1 METERTLMSDS
12 QILELDN
19 VIKIYKTGDVV
30 FEALRGVS
38 LVVGNGQWIA
48 IQGPSGSGK
57 STLLNLI
64 GCLDRPTSGRV
75 LLEGIDLSELNE
87 NKIAEI
93 RGEKIGFIFQMF
105 NLIPSLTVME
115 NILIPTYFTKKLK
128 GTSAKHRAEEIM
140 SRLGISHLRD
150 RFPSRLSGGE
160 TQRVAIARA
169 LINKPSLILADEPT
183 GNLDT
188 ATGLEIV
195 NLFKEIHEEGETII
209 LVTHDDELARKA
221 EKIYI
226 LRDGVLKAQ
235 GE

>member
-1 METERTLMSDS
+1 MGDS
-12 QILELDN
+12 NILELDN
-19 VIKIYKTGDVV
+19 VVKVYKTGDVV

-38 LVVGNGQWIA
+38 LVIESGRWVA

-64 GCLDRPTSGRV
+64 GCLDRPTSGRI
-75 LLEGIDLSELNE
+75 LLEGIDVSKLSE

-115 NILIPTYFTKKLK
+115 NILLPTYFTKKLR
-128 GTSAKHRAEEIM
+128 GTEAKRRAEEIM
-140 SRLGISHLRD
+140 KRVGIADLRD

-188 ATGLEIV
+188 ATGSEIV
-195 NLFKEIHEEGETII
+195 HLFKEIHKEGETII
-209 LVTHDDELARKA
+209 LVTHDNELARKA

-226 LRDGVLKAQ
+226 LRDGMLKVQ

>member
-1 METERTLMSDS
+1 MSS
-12 QILELDN
+12 SHILKLEN
-19 VIKIYKTGDVV
+19 VVKVYKTGDVA

-38 LVVGNGQWIA
+38 LVVESGRWIA

-64 GCLDRPTSGRV
+64 GCLDRPTSGRI
-75 LLEGIDLSELNE
+75 LLEGIDVAKLSE

-93 RGEKIGFIFQMF
+93 RGEKIGFIFQTF
-105 NLIPSLTVME
+105 NLVQSLTVME
-115 NILIPTYFTKKLK
+115 NILLPTYFTKKLK
-128 GTSAKHRAEEIM
+128 GTEAKRRAEEIM
-140 SRLGISHLRD
+140 KRIGIYHLKD

-188 ATGLEIV
+188 ATGSEIV
-195 NLFKEIHEEGETII
+195 NLFKEIHKEGETII
-209 LVTHDDELARKA
+209 LVTHDNELARNA

-226 LRDGVLKAQ
+226 LRDGMLKTQ
-235 GE
+235 GG

>member
-1 METERTLMSDS
+1 MSS
-12 QILELDN
+12 SHILKLEN
-19 VIKIYKTGDVV
+19 VVKVYKTGDVA

-38 LVVGNGQWIA
+38 LVVESGRWIA

-64 GCLDRPTSGRV
+64 GCLDRPTSGRI
-75 LLEGIDLSELNE
+75 LLEGIDVAKLSE

-93 RGEKIGFIFQMF
+93 RGEKIGFIFQTF
-105 NLIPSLTVME
+105 NLVQSLTVME
-115 NILIPTYFTKKLK
+115 NILLPTYFTKKLK
-128 GTSAKHRAEEIM
+128 GTEAKRRAEEIM
-140 SRLGISHLRD
+140 KRIGIYHLKD

-188 ATGLEIV
+188 ATGSEI
-195 NLFKEIHEEGETII
+195 
-209 LVTHDDELARKA
+209 
-221 EKIYI
+221 
-226 LRDGVLKAQ
+226 
-235 GE
+235 

>member
-1 METERTLMSDS
+1 MADS
-12 QILELDN
+12 NILELDN
-19 VIKIYKTGDVV
+19 VVKVYKTGEVV

-38 LVVGNGQWIA
+38 LVVERGQWVA

-75 LLEGIDLSELNE
+75 LLEGIDVSKLSE

-115 NILIPTYFTKKLK
+115 NILLPTYFTKKLK
-128 GTSAKHRAEEIM
+128 GAEARRRAEEIM
-140 SRLGISHLRD
+140 KRIGIAHLKD

-188 ATGLEIV
+188 ATGSEIV
-195 NLFKEIHEEGETII
+195 NLFKEIHKEGETII
-209 LVTHDDELARKA
+209 LVTHDNELARKA

-226 LRDGVLKAQ
+226 LRDGMLKVQ